1 MIQTIQI
8 QSSGGI
14 YSGVLEFCG
23 IRDFILGNHPIERV
37 AYRGGSLCF
46 LNKTSS
52 RSLLDYCHL
61 GVKTLQNQYNMKR
74 YESRK
79 N

>member
-8 QSSGGI
+8 QSSGGFI
-14 YSGVLEFCG
+14 LEFCS

-46 LNKTSS
+46 
-52 RSLLDYCHL
+52 
-61 GVKTLQNQYNMKR
+61 
-74 YESRK
+74 
-79 N
+79 